1 MAAIH
6 NRNSLLYYYESST
19 KKTESIISRSD
30 WVKTGGSFDAIKV
43 EVVNYPDAYF
53 FFAFLALFF
62 VFVFLAA
69 IFLFVRK

>member
-19 KKTESIISRSD
+19 KKDSRSD
-30 WVKTGGSFDAIKV
+30 SVKTGGSFDAIKV
-43 EVVNYPDAYF
+43 EVVNYPDF